1 MEFVYLFAAFV
12 GIALLW
18 FLSYIIDNEDDLV
31 CKIITYTIHPKMFVR
46 DCLNTL
52 IMFGIITLVIY
63 LLYEYTWVIVTLI
76 ATLMF
81 CVIIFCWNDHT
92 SEMNVYKKV
101 IQLLEKG
108 YYEIAEN
115 VLRQEAKDRNAK
127 EVGKLHS
134 PLLDLI
140 RFIKEKEEKREPKV
154 WNINIYA
161 PIQEYRAL
169 VPISH
174 YQTINSENNH

>member
-12 GIALLW
+12 GITLLW
-18 FLSYIIDNEDDLV
+18 FLAYLIDNEDTVV

-52 IMFGIITLVIY
+52 IMFGLITLGIY
-63 LLYEYTWVIVTLI
+63 LLCEYTWVIVTLI
-76 ATLMF
+76 VALVT
-81 CVIIFCWNDHT
+81 CAIFFSCNGHA
-92 SEMNVYKKV
+92 SEMNVYKTV
-101 IQLLEKG
+101 IQLLRKG

-115 VLRQEAKDRNAK
+115 VLRQEAKDRNAE

-140 RFIKEKEEKREPKV
+140 RSMKEKEGKRKPKV
-154 WNINIYA
+154 WNIHIYD
-161 PIQEYRAL
+161 PIQPNKAL

-174 YQTINSENNH
+174 YQMETNEK